1 MANHRRYGALEKLSV
16 IISKRSVAPIEN
28 ELATRSRLGKGT
40 WWWWWWWITGI
51 PVLRGTRYVI
61 AIAYARSLSLSLL
74 PLSADTPPTILSG
87 EAFRPLRE
95 NYRYTRRTRESFCH
109 GGCESRR
116 RLSREHLPR
125 EPLNTYRL
133 VSPFVIGAATPK
145 SE

>member
-61 AIAYARSLSLSLL
+61 AIAYARSLSLSLSSLCL
-74 PLSADTPPTILSG
+74 PTHRQRSSLEKRLDRLGKIIVTPGEHANHFATADASHAADYRANIYHG
-87 EAFRPLRE
+87 NPL
-95 NYRYTRRTRESFCH
+95 TRIGSY
-109 GGCESRR
+109 R
-116 RLSREHLPR
+116 RL
-125 EPLNTYRL
+125 
-133 VSPFVIGAATPK
+133 
-145 SE
+145 